1 MNYQVKIRRVQIQ
14 LNSKFFIYNEKQLH
28 IFQKCMVQGQ
38 RPKIIYWAMGL
49 SEDTKLSEER
59 PVIIRGPTQDL
70 ICKRHLEECPRG
82 KSLSEM
88 DGMSRI
94 CIPAAGGTFQETQEM
109 RTCLINTKEEGGT
122 QKYLRK
128 SYYHR
133 IECTI
138 TTFLTAFMCR
148 RHLNSEVL
156 AITTH
161 RKPGE
166 VSDGTST
173 QVISQTI
180 EKCKVKMIQRELYN
194 VKNPL

>member
-1 MNYQVKIRRVQIQ
+1 
-14 LNSKFFIYNEKQLH
+14 
-28 IFQKCMVQGQ
+28 
-38 RPKIIYWAMGL
+38 MGL

-59 PVIIRGPTQDL
+59 PVIIRGPAQDL

-82 KSLSEM
+82 KSLSKM

-94 CIPAAGGTFQETQEM
+94 CIPAARGTFQETQEM
-109 RTCLINTKEEGGT
+109 RMCLINMKEEGET

-138 TTFLTAFMCR
+138 TTFLAAFMWR

-156 AITTH
+156 ATTTH

-180 EKCKVKMIQRELYN
+180 DKCKVKMIQRELYN